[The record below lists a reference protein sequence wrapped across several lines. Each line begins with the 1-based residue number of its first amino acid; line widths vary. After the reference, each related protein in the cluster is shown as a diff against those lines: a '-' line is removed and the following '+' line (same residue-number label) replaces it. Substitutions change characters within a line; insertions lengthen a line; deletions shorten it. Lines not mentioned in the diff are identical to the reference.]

1 MSVATKNPFAIL
13 DDGQSSLSPRL
24 PQSHPDPSCPSSP
37 SVHRRVGVMSFPHLA
52 HQLPASQP
60 RILGRPAPLPQR
72 LPQLPLLPPPA
83 AHPNQEAPP
92 LAAAAT
98 TSGVASLPRTRSP
111 PTLPP
116 KMLPPRARRGVSSLL
131 PDPSPLPTHLA
142 HLAFPFPHSRAARSN
157 FYRWLTR
164 IQSTVKAVA
173 VEGDADAVT
182 AATAAIA
189 VVAAVAHALTGTA
202 PLARRRP
209 RIPPGPDSLADPA
222 TATLTR
228 RSTRAGAA
236 TKAPPS

>member
-83 AHPNQEAPP
+83 AHPNQEARP

-182 AATAAIA
+182 AATAAT
-189 VVAAVAHALTGTA
+189 AA
-202 PLARRRP
+202 
-209 RIPPGPDSLADPA
+209 A
-222 TATLTR
+222 TAAAGDAPFG
-228 RSTRAGAA
+228 SAVIAGAPRA
-236 TKAPPS
+236 ARAPASVSAPPPLPPQSAPRAAGTPR